1 MRYLLMESKLRS
13 SIVEDNVQKTSFFLL
28 LSKAR
33 CGHEVHGKRCTFRAR
48 NPICLDP
55 PTPYELAKSV
65 AKVVNIYGNSW
76 IIRENSYLKEKRDT
90 NYHKLA
96 AKRVRR
102 PQEPKAILMN
112 NHVLQKTNILRQ
124 QGIAL

>member
-1 MRYLLMESKLRS
+1 MR
-13 SIVEDNVQKTSFFLL
+13 
-28 LSKAR
+28 
-33 CGHEVHGKRCTFRAR
+33 HFRAR

-76 IIRENSYLKEKRDT
+76 IIRENSCLKEKRDT

-102 PQEPKAILMN
+102 PQEPKAIFMN
-112 NHVLQKTNILRQ
+112 IMYHKNKTLSLQ